1 MKDDTMND
9 AIATTALLSD
19 SGRSARWP
27 KLEDLS
33 NAWDDAREDA
43 LWAYEAWRDERVKE
57 RRTAYAVFV
66 AAADREQAAEREF
79 LRATGH
85 DARRYSLEH
94 GSPR

>member
-1 MKDDTMND
+1 MND

-33 NAWDDAREDA
+33 NAWGDAGEDA
-43 LWAYEAWRDERVKE
+43 LRAYEAWRDAGVQE
-57 RRTAYAVFV
+57 RRTVYAVFA

-79 LRATGH
+79 LRAAGH
-85 DARRYSLEH
+85 DACRYRLEH
-94 GSPR
+94 GGPR